1 MRVYKGIIFPKYY
14 GRSAWH
20 GKSKKYFY
28 TPIKKLFGDFW
39 WTIYYKKNTQFYRKE
54 AIEFLM
60 QYVSVAINEVTNV
73 GNKKFLEE
81 KDISVMNGKNTLLVS
96 CYSKQDDSYIGS
108 PYKVMRLI
116 EEKNI
121 TEFYG
126 DGANDFSVIGY
137 SKEDKK
143 LYHWN
148 KTGIME
154 IQTKEKATSE
164 NIQIIDKQREA
175 EMIDS
180 KK

>member
-1 MRVYKGIIFPKYY
+1 M
-14 GRSAWH
+14 
-20 GKSKKYFY
+20 
-28 TPIKKLFGDFW
+28 
-39 WTIYYKKNTQFYRKE
+39 
-54 AIEFLM
+54 
-60 QYVSVAINEVTNV
+60 TNV

-164 NIQIIDKQREA
+164 NIQIIAKQIVA